1 MHYHN
6 VFLVNCKTKR
16 DALELAKDFLDPYSQ
31 NLEVPRY
38 KVYSTEADRQRMAKH
53 YGLDPQDLPALARKM
68 DDWDG
73 AKGLIDDDGLF
84 HWSRYNLKAEWDWFQ
99 FGGRW
104 MWSDLQEKY
113 EDLISKPSADGKHR
127 SYRGLGDSP
136 NGGTIIEFPDG
147 TTKHVDSG
155 ISLDF
160 ALKDWVGDHP
170 EYSEVKDATDPEF
183 YKLIEHQL
191 EARSEG
197 IKRDKEQLAKYI
209 ADEEDTI
216 NMAEYYGDS
225 LEAKKTRWT
234 SDSYFWNIT
243 DDTLVFDR
251 EVIERNPEEW
261 FLVNLDLHM

>member
-16 DALELAKDFLDPYSQ
+16 DALELAKDFLEPYSDH
-31 NLEVPRY
+31 LEVRRY
-38 KVYSTEADRQRMAKH
+38 KVHSTEQDRQRMAKH
-53 YGLDPQDLPALARKM
+53 YGLDPHDLSALARKM
-68 DDWDG
+68 EDWDG
-73 AKGLIDDDGLF
+73 AEGFIDDYGLF
-84 HWSRYNLKAEWDWFQ
+84 HWSTYNAKAEWDWYQ

-113 EDLISKPSADGKHR
+113 EDLISKPMENGGR

-136 NGGTIIEFPDG
+136 SGGTMIEFPDG
-147 TTKHVDSG
+147 TTKTVDSG
-155 ISLDF
+155 ISLDY

-170 EYSEVKDATDPEF
+170 EYSEVKDARDPEF
-183 YKLIEHQL
+183 FGIIKHQL
-191 EARSEG
+191 EARDEG
-197 IKRDKEQLAKYI
+197 IKRDKEQIAKY
-209 ADEEDTI
+209 AAGEEDKVG
-216 NMAEYYGDS
+216 MAVYYADS

-251 EVIERNPEEW
+251 EKIAEAPESW
-261 FLVNLDLHM
+261 FLVNLDLHT